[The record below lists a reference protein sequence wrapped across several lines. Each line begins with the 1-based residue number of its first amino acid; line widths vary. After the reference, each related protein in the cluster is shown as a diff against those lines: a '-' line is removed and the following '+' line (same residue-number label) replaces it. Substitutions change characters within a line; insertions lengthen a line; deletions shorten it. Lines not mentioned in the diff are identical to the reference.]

1 MPTEPAITKRQAAFL
16 KAMRETH
23 DPDEAAR
30 RSGTSSSRQL
40 AAMSSRVPVA
50 GGVEVV
56 EGGGA
61 MAREWD
67 AYMEEV
73 RQSNAAFSLDLVYA
87 RLIKIFM
94 RDDIETKDVL
104 AAARL
109 ILSMEHSPADTASA
123 MRSLLDAIAD

>member
-1 MPTEPAITKRQAAFL
+1 MK
-16 KAMRETH
+16 ETH
-23 DPDEAAR
+23 DPEEAAR

-50 GGVEVV
+50 NGVEVV

-61 MAREWD
+61 MARAWD
-67 AYMEEV
+67 EYLEEV
-73 RQSNAAFSLDLVYA
+73 RQSNALFSLDILYA
-87 RLIKIFM
+87 ELIRTFM
-94 RDDIETKDVL
+94 RDDIEVKDKL
-104 AAARL
+104 GAARL